1 VENQEKQLTKA
12 QQALDGRSWTL
23 NVVFSIG
30 MWGVSG
36 RSLNMENLMG
46 FGSLQVVEQQQADIK
61 KLEAS
66 SPEME

>member
-1 VENQEKQLTKA
+1 MENQEKQLTKA

-46 FGSLQVVEQQQADIK
+46 FGSQVVEQQQADIK

-66 SPEME
+66 RPEME

>member
-23 NVVFSIG
+23 NAVFSIG